1 MTGYAFYGSPV
12 TGAFERQQV
21 TTGFI
26 INRIENNTNIVAD
39 TVTTF
44 NANNSNTLY
53 GSSSTVQ
60 PPAISSI
67 FQIKF

>member
-12 TGAFERQQV
+12 FGAFERQQ
-21 TTGFI
+21 TTIGFG
-26 INRIENNTNIVAD
+26 INRIEDSTNIVAD
-39 TVTTF
+39 TITTF
-44 NANNSNTLY
+44 NAKNSNTLY